1 MQFPSALIFGL
12 LLQSALAE
20 PKQNT
25 GRPGEC
31 PPGQIPRVNGECP
44 TGSFGASGGTCPAG
58 TVPPTDGIC
67 PDGHQPCNLEGGHLS
82 KRYEGMDQSLVRRDG
97 GIIATVGCL
106 VVSTLCC
113 LLCCCGRPRGGH
125 SNDGS
130 HGRSYRAGYRSGYTD
145 GCFTSEIAS
154 DCM

>member
-1 MQFPSALIFGL
+1 MSQRRIEIAKTLYPKININTWNIFII
-12 LLQSALAE
+12 S
-20 PKQNT
+20 NT
-25 GRPGEC
+25 LTNTTP
-31 PPGQIPRVNGECP
+31 VL
-44 TGSFGASGGTCPAG
+44 T
-58 TVPPTDGIC
+58 
-67 PDGHQPCNLEGGHLS
+67 
-82 KRYEGMDQSLVRRDG
+82 GMDQSLVRRDG